1 MKKVLKISHL
11 RIRPELQNLL
21 PMVAGDTYSELK
33 SSIQQKGYLDSV
45 SLIVVDK
52 DHYIVDGYARFQILK
67 ELGYDS
73 VTVIEK
79 EFSSIEEEQLY
90 RIRENINRR
99 PFTEAEKTIY
109 RKKIKESESVL
120 AKPQEE
126 IEETVE
132 PVFSG
137 ILKES
142 EIKKVPDNYFDCV
155 VVNDLQYVNLAKK
168 KVKDSGSLFFVAKDT
183 EDLVSIIKKEQVK
196 DIVVHERTKNSI
208 RFLVCLKECD
218 LTEKDKVRV
227 LSGLFYEAIKYM
239 IKSTKEGDSVL
250 YLLADTFCPMI
261 EAENR
266 KLLTVA
272 KNKEYETLAKS
283 WDTLQKEY
291 KKKMKKEE
299 AVQPNGVNMQ
309 EMVHWLWVEKK
320 GIPEEEFSKFGPAF
334 FRKEM
339 GALKDLLALHTK
351 EQIEDAVEHFLSDKF
366 WRPKVSYSLVLKR
379 WADYVSSVA
388 YKERGIID
396 FDETANDKREALEKL
411 KEIQNKKLNGG
422 LANE

>member
-109 RKKIKESESVL
+109 RKKIKELESVL

-155 VVNDLQYVNLAKK
+155 VVNDLQYVNLAK
-168 KVKDSGSLFFVAKDT
+168 
-183 EDLVSIIKKEQVK
+183 
-196 DIVVHERTKNSI
+196 
-208 RFLVCLKECD
+208 
-218 LTEKDKVRV
+218 
-227 LSGLFYEAIKYM
+227 
-239 IKSTKEGDSVL
+239 
-250 YLLADTFCPMI
+250 
-261 EAENR
+261 R
-266 KLLTVA
+266 K
-272 KNKEYETLAKS
+272 
-283 WDTLQKEY
+283 
-291 KKKMKKEE
+291 
-299 AVQPNGVNMQ
+299 
-309 EMVHWLWVEKK
+309 
-320 GIPEEEFSKFGPAF
+320 
-334 FRKEM
+334 
-339 GALKDLLALHTK
+339 
-351 EQIEDAVEHFLSDKF
+351 
-366 WRPKVSYSLVLKR
+366 
-379 WADYVSSVA
+379 
-388 YKERGIID
+388 
-396 FDETANDKREALEKL
+396 
-411 KEIQNKKLNGG
+411 
-422 LANE
+422 

>member
-11 RIRPELQNLL
+11 RVRPELQNLL

-33 SSIQQKGYLDSV
+33 RSIQQRGYLDNV

-67 ELGYDS
+67 EVGYS
-73 VTVIEK
+73 EVPVIVK
-79 EFSSIEEEQLY
+79 DFASLEEEEIY
-90 RIRENINRR
+90 RIKENINRR
-99 PFTEAEKTIY
+99 PFTEIEKETY
-109 RKKIKESESVL
+109 KKKIKELESAL
-120 AKPQEE
+120 AKPQEK
-126 IEETVE
+126 IEEIIE

-155 VVNDLQYVNLAKK
+155 IVNDLQYVNLAKK

-183 EDLVSIIKKEQVK
+183 EDFAFIIKKEQVK
-196 DIVVHERTKNSI
+196 DIVVYERTKNSI

-218 LTEKDKVRV
+218 LTEKDRVRV
-227 LSGLFYEAIKYM
+227 ISGLYYEAIKYM
-239 IKSTKEGDSVL
+239 IKNTKEGDSVL

-261 EAENR
+261 EVEGR
-266 KLLTVA
+266 ELLTVA
-272 KNKEYETLAKS
+272 KDKEYDTLLKS

-299 AVQPNGVNMQ
+299 AVQPDGVNMQ

-388 YKERGIID
+388 YRERGIID

-411 KEIQNKKLNGG
+411 KEMQNKKLNGG
-422 LANE
+422 LSNG